1 MVRMVE
7 LDPVPIDQPDG
18 RVGPECR
25 DRELLQEISPDLQI
39 CVLLL
44 ICLAC
49 PRSCGFLLA
58 NAGTPRSRL
67 VMRLR
72 RLPDG
77 FRQLIRRPL
86 LGSSEFRC

>member
-18 RVGPECR
+18 RVGTECR

-44 ICLAC
+44 IRLAC
-49 PRSCGFLLA
+49 PRSYGFRLD
-58 NAGTPRSRL
+58 NFTPRSRL
-67 VMRLR
+67 VTRLR
-72 RLPDG
+72 SLPGRFRRLICKPLPG
-77 FRQLIRRPL
+77 YSVFRR
-86 LGSSEFRC
+86 

>member
-25 DRELLQEISPDLQI
+25 DRELLQEVSSDLQV
-39 CVLLL
+39 CVLLQ
-44 ICLAC
+44 IRLAC
-49 PRSCGFLLA
+49 PGSRGFLLD
-58 NAGTPRSRL
+58 NGTPRSRL
-67 VMRLR
+67 VMRLC

-86 LGSSEFRC
+86 LGSSEFRR